1 MYAVLPVQM
10 ALPQLQKYWLAGG
23 ARPYMTGDL
32 PCIAD
37 LLGVTEL
44 EQLRLLDK
52 AKNGIDLGE
61 ILAPYPAVL
70 KWMGLVR
77 QYCQPQYGE
86 ATRVLD
92 AAVAA
97 RRSKM

>member
-1 MYAVLPVQM
+1 MCAFVPVQS
-10 ALPQLQKYWLAGG
+10 ALPQLQKYWLADG

-52 AKNGIDLGE
+52 SKEGIDLDE
-61 ILAPYPAVL
+61 ILAPYPAVQ

-77 QYCQPQYGE
+77 QYCQPQYSE
-86 ATRVLD
+86 VSRVLD
-92 AAVAA
+92 AAVTA